1 MKTGLGTSTHT
12 AFIQV
17 RVPRGGGFKN
27 NRAMLTPVTT
37 RATYRWS
44 TGETDA
50 SQCCPVIN
58 QTTCVCEKE
67 RLRRRETAIF
77 SSFQWNLLRSY
88 RKSSQQTIIHNS
100 CFYSVTR
107 KEADDR
113 QKERG
118 TEIKAEVDWVN
129 TGTRSYKDRKLLA
142 DEIHTLLSWRETRF
156 EELQKGLEASDA
168 LIIQHKLGLTDFNRM
183 K

>member
-1 MKTGLGTSTHT
+1 
-12 AFIQV
+12 
-17 RVPRGGGFKN
+17 
-27 NRAMLTPVTT
+27 MLTPVTT
-37 RATYRWS
+37 RETYRRS

-50 SQCCPVIN
+50 SQCGPVIN

-67 RLRRRETAIF
+67 RLRRWETAIF
-77 SSFQWNLLRSY
+77 SSFQWNLLRSH
-88 RKSSQQTIIHNS
+88 RMSSQQTIINNS

-118 TEIKAEVDWVN
+118 TEIKAEVDWLN

-142 DEIHTLLSWRETRF
+142 DKIHTLLSWRE
-156 EELQKGLEASDA
+156 EKGLEASDA